1 MLMCVAPT
9 TTTSRITA
17 TLAITTT
24 VSTRADSFVPVT
36 ISAVRISSSSGA
48 TRLTLASG
56 PKNWAT
62 PAGSVT
68 PNPSRVARKYADQTR
83 ATIAAAVTS
92 SSTSAQPT
100 SQAHI
105 SPKVT

>member
-1 MLMCVAPT
+1 MMCAAPT
-9 TTTSRITA
+9 ITTRRITA
-17 TLAITTT
+17 TFATTT
-24 VSTRADSFVPVT
+24 MVSTRDDSLVPVT

-48 TRLTLASG
+48 TRFTLASG
-56 PKNWAT
+56 PKYCAM
-62 PAGSVT
+62 PLGSVT
-68 PNPSRVARKYADQTR
+68 PKPSKVAMKYADQTR

>member
-1 MLMCVAPT
+1 MCVAPM

-17 TLAITTT
+17 TFAITTT
-24 VSTRADSFVPVT
+24 VSTRADSLVPVT
-36 ISAVRISSSSGA
+36 ISAVRISSSIGA

-56 PKNWAT
+56 PKNCAT
-62 PAGSVT
+62 PPGRIR
-68 PNPSRVARKYADQTR
+68 PKPSSVARKYADQTL

-105 SPKVT
+105 SPNVT